1 MSEEIVIPPSEVVEN
16 VVENVIVKK
25 PLSDARIQQLV
36 KAREAAQ
43 KKKKE
48 IKEITTKS
56 KSLKLEEAKL
66 KAYQFDELM
75 KKKEEIMNPK
85 EEIKEEIKEEVKEVK
100 QPKKKRVIKKIIYED
115 DSSSDVE
122 VLEVEKYKS
131 IPQSIPQQQPQMNH
145 ETYTH
150 LMYQNAYEKLQNKVN
165 EERTKLLVQSLMPNN
180 LFR

>member
-1 MSEEIVIPPSEVVEN
+1 MSEEIVIEPSEVVEN

-25 PLSDARIQQLV
+25 PLSEARREQLV

-85 EEIKEEIKEEVKEVK
+85 EEIVEEIKQVEVK
-100 QPKKKRVIKKIIYED
+100 QPKKKRVIKKII
-115 DSSSDVE
+115 
-122 VLEVEKYKS
+122 
-131 IPQSIPQQQPQMNH
+131 
-145 ETYTH
+145 
-150 LMYQNAYEKLQNKVN
+150 
-165 EERTKLLVQSLMPNN
+165 
-180 LFR
+180 

>member
-1 MSEEIVIPPSEVVEN
+1 MSEEIVIEQSEVVEN

-75 KKKEEIMNPK
+75 KKKEEIMNPPK
-85 EEIKEEIKEEVKEVK
+85 EEIVEEIKQVEVK

-122 VLEVEKYKS
+122 VLEVEKYKP

>member
-1 MSEEIVIPPSEVVEN
+1 MSEEIVIEPSEVVEN

-25 PLSDARIQQLV
+25 PLSEARREQLV

-85 EEIKEEIKEEVKEVK
+85 EEIVEEIKQVEVK

-115 DSSSDVE
+115 DSEEEVE
-122 VLEVEKYKS
+122 VLEVEKYK
-131 IPQSIPQQQPQMNH
+131 PIPQQQPQPQMNH

>member
-1 MSEEIVIPPSEVVEN
+1 MSEEIVIEPSEVVEN

-25 PLSDARIQQLV
+25 PLSDARREQLV
-36 KAREAAQ
+36 KARQAAQ
-43 KKKKE
+43 IKKKE

-85 EEIKEEIKEEVKEVK
+85 EEIVEEIKQVEVK

-115 DSSSDVE
+115 DSEEEVE
-122 VLEVEKYKS
+122 VLEVEKYK
-131 IPQSIPQQQPQMNH
+131 PIPQQQPQPQMNH

>member
-25 PLSDARIQQLV
+25 PLSEARREQLV

-85 EEIKEEIKEEVKEVK
+85 EEIVEEIKQVEVK

-115 DSSSDVE
+115 DSEEEVE
-122 VLEVEKYKS
+122 VLEVEKYK
-131 IPQSIPQQQPQMNH
+131 PIPQQQPPQMNH

-165 EERTKLLVQSLMPNN
+165 EERTKLLVQSLMPNH

>member
-25 PLSDARIQQLV
+25 PLSDARREQLV

-85 EEIKEEIKEEVKEVK
+85 EEIVEEIKQVEVK

-115 DSSSDVE
+115 DSEEEVE
-122 VLEVEKYKS
+122 VLEVEKYK
-131 IPQSIPQQQPQMNH
+131 PIPQQQPQPQMNH

-165 EERTKLLVQSLMPNN
+165 EERTKLLVQSLMPNH

>member
-25 PLSDARIQQLV
+25 PLSDARLEQLK

-43 KKKKE
+43 IKKKE

-85 EEIKEEIKEEVKEVK
+85 EEIVEEIKQVEVK
-100 QPKKKRVIKKIIYED
+100 QPKKKRIIKKIIYED
-115 DSSSDVE
+115 DSEEEVE
-122 VLEVEKYKS
+122 VMEVEKYK
-131 IPQSIPQQQPQMNH
+131 PIPQQQPQPQMNH

-150 LMYQNAYEKLQNKVN
+150 LMYQNSYEKLQNKVN
-165 EERTKLLVQSLMPNN
+165 EERTKLLVQSLMPNH

>member
-1 MSEEIVIPPSEVVEN
+1 MSEEIVIEPSEVVEN

-25 PLSDARIQQLV
+25 PLSDARREQLV

-85 EEIKEEIKEEVKEVK
+85 EEIVEEIKQVEVK

-115 DSSSDVE
+115 DSEEEVE
-122 VLEVEKYKS
+122 VLEVEKYKPH
-131 IPQSIPQQQPQMNH
+131 PQSQPQMNH
-145 ETYTH
+145 ETYSH

>member
-1 MSEEIVIPPSEVVEN
+1 MSEEIVIEPSEVVEN

-25 PLSDARIQQLV
+25 PLSEARKEQLV

-85 EEIKEEIKEEVKEVK
+85 EEIVEEIKQVEVK

-115 DSSSDVE
+115 DSEEEVE
-122 VLEVEKYKS
+122 VLEVEKYK
-131 IPQSIPQQQPQMNH
+131 PIPQQQPQPQMNH

-165 EERTKLLVQSLMPNN
+165 EERTKLLVQSLMPNH

>member
-25 PLSDARIQQLV
+25 PLSDARREQLV

-75 KKKEEIMNPK
+75 KKKEEIMNPPK

-115 DSSSDVE
+115 DSEEEVE
-122 VLEVEKYKS
+122 VLSVEKYK
-131 IPQSIPQQQPQMNH
+131 PHQQPQPQMNH

-165 EERTKLLVQSLMPNN
+165 EERTKLLVQSLMPNQ

>member
-25 PLSDARIQQLV
+25 PLSEARREQLV

-75 KKKEEIMNPK
+75 KKKEEIMNPPK
-85 EEIKEEIKEEVKEVK
+85 EEIVEEIKQVEVK

-115 DSSSDVE
+115 DSEEEVE
-122 VLEVEKYKS
+122 VLEVEKYK
-131 IPQSIPQQQPQMNH
+131 PIPQQQPQPQMNH

>member
-25 PLSDARIQQLV
+25 PLSDARREQLV

-85 EEIKEEIKEEVKEVK
+85 EEIVEEIKQVEVK

-115 DSSSDVE
+115 DSEEEVE
-122 VLEVEKYKS
+122 VLSVEKYKP
-131 IPQSIPQQQPQMNH
+131 IPQQQQQQPQMNH

>member
-16 VVENVIVKK
+16 VVENVIVKQ
-25 PLSDARIQQLV
+25 PLSDARREQLV

-85 EEIKEEIKEEVKEVK
+85 EEIVEEIKQVEVK

-115 DSSSDVE
+115 DSEEEVE
-122 VLEVEKYKS
+122 VLEVEKYKPH
-131 IPQSIPQQQPQMNH
+131 PQPQPQMNH

>member
-16 VVENVIVKK
+16 VEIIKK
-25 PLSDARIQQLV
+25 PLSEARLEQLK

-75 KKKEEIMNPK
+75 KKKEEIMNPPK
-85 EEIKEEIKEEVKEVK
+85 EEIKEEIKEE
-100 QPKKKRVIKKIIYED
+100 
-115 DSSSDVE
+115 
-122 VLEVEKYKS
+122 
-131 IPQSIPQQQPQMNH
+131 N
-145 ETYTH
+145 
-150 LMYQNAYEKLQNKVN
+150 
-165 EERTKLLVQSLMPNN
+165 
-180 LFR
+180 

>member
-1 MSEEIVIPPSEVVEN
+1 MSEEIVIEPSVEN
-16 VVENVIVKK
+16 VEIIKK
-25 PLSDARIQQLV
+25 PLSEARLEQLK

-75 KKKEEIMNPK
+75 KKKEEIMNPPK

-100 QPKKKRVIKKIIYED
+100 QPKKKRIIKKIIYED
-115 DSSSDVE
+115 DSEEEVE
-122 VLEVEKYKS
+122 VMEVEKYKP
-131 IPQSIPQQQPQMNH
+131 IPQQQQQPQMNH

-165 EERTKLLVQSLMPNN
+165 EERTKLLVQSLMPNH

>member
-1 MSEEIVIPPSEVVEN
+1 MSEEIVIESSENVEN
-16 VVENVIVKK
+16 VEIIKK
-25 PLSDARIQQLV
+25 PLSEARLEQLK
-36 KAREAAQ
+36 KARQAAQ
-43 KKKKE
+43 IKKKE

-85 EEIKEEIKEEVKEVK
+85 EETVEEIKQVEVK

-115 DSSSDVE
+115 DSEEEVE
-122 VLEVEKYKS
+122 VLEVEKYKP
-131 IPQSIPQQQPQMNH
+131 IPQPQTQMNH

-150 LMYQNAYEKLQNKVN
+150 LMYQNAYEKLQSKVN

>member
-1 MSEEIVIPPSEVVEN
+1 MSEEIVIEPSEVVEN

-25 PLSDARIQQLV
+25 PLSDARREQLV

-75 KKKEEIMNPK
+75 KKKEEIMNPPK

-115 DSSSDVE
+115 DSEEEVE
-122 VLEVEKYKS
+122 VLEVEKYKP
-131 IPQSIPQQQPQMNH
+131 IPQPQPQMNH

>member
-1 MSEEIVIPPSEVVEN
+1 MSEEIVIEPSEVVEN

-25 PLSDARIQQLV
+25 PLSDARREQLV
-36 KAREAAQ
+36 KARQAAQ
-43 KKKKE
+43 IKKKE

-85 EEIKEEIKEEVKEVK
+85 EEIVEEIKQVEVK

-115 DSSSDVE
+115 DSEEEVE
-122 VLEVEKYKS
+122 VLEVEKYKP
-131 IPQSIPQQQPQMNH
+131 IPQPQPQPQMNH